1 MRLRNFLSSMVL
13 LLTCSGLC
21 IANSDS
27 LLVVLTKE
35 ENVNFRADLLLQIA
49 KSNYEQS
56 HDAYLDYSHQAL
68 DETEKVG
75 FDNDTL
81 KMKILNNVG
90 CAYSEVNN
98 AELATDYFFQA
109 EVYALKIGDLKYLS
123 NLYNNIGLT
132 FGNIQEYDKSIS
144 FHFKSLEL
152 KESRNDSLGISIS
165 HTNIGAV
172 YYSLKEYSKARESF
186 ELSFQISQLID
197 DVEGVAFGYTNLA
210 DVFFVEGDY
219 ERALSYYTEYLTRV
233 KELKYNHSILYGY
246 KKIGEIHLKLG
257 NLEDAA
263 PNFEKAY
270 QLAVENNYSWEL
282 TNICQQFARLKKQEG
297 DYGQALKYAQEALK
311 HFDSTSSKRKLA
323 DLHKD
328 MSEIYEAT
336 NNRMLA
342 LKHLKIHVIQLD
354 SALQK
359 EKLTAF
365 ADMESK
371 YQLELKNKENVF
383 LKNEQALSQEIISK
397 RTITAILATI
407 GFLFLGILVLWLNNI
422 RDAQKKQNVLLE
434 AKVKERTQH
443 LEQLNIK
450 LEQANRE
457 LERFFFI
464 TSHDLK
470 EPLRNI
476 MSFTSLAKRT
486 LQNEDIPKSLE
497 YFGFVQSGVT
507 QLAGLIEGVTD
518 FFSVT
523 RDDKPT
529 YHSFDQILADAQ
541 EKLTFDVPYRILLS
555 EKAFIESYYLPSL
568 LTVVFKNIIENSI
581 RFNESE
587 VPQVQI
593 SLWED
598 QRCLYF
604 SFEDNGIGIPR
615 DYHSQIF
622 EMFKRL
628 HGREVYAGSGLGLP
642 ISRKILQLYGG
653 DVKVE
658 SNTAVSG
665 STFVF
670 HVEKECCR
678 VGGINVL
685 VGAK

>member
-1 MRLRNFLSSMVL
+1 VL
-13 LLTCSGLC
+13 L
-21 IANSDS
+21 ANEVD
-27 LLVVLTKE
+27 
-35 ENVNFRADLLLQIA
+35 VNLRAELLLKIA

-56 HDAYLDYSHQAL
+56 HDEYLKYSHQAL
-68 DETEKVG
+68 AESEKIG
-75 FDNDTL
+75 FKNDSL

-98 AELATDYFFQA
+98 AELATGYFFQA
-109 EVYALKIGDLKYLS
+109 EEYALKIGDVTYLS

-132 FGNIQEYDKSIS
+132 FGNIQEYDKSITY
-144 FHFKSLEL
+144 HLKSLEL

-210 DVFFVEGDY
+210 DVFFVEGDF
-219 ERALSYYTEYLTRV
+219 ERALSYYSKYLILV

-246 KKIGEIHLKLG
+246 KKIGEINLKLG
-257 NLEDAA
+257 DLEEAA

-270 QLAVENNYSWEL
+270 QLAVEHHYSWEL

-297 DYGQALKYAQEALK
+297 DYVQALKYAQEALK

-328 MSEIYEAT
+328 MSEIYEASG
-336 NNRMLA
+336 NRKLA
-342 LKHLKIHVIQLD
+342 LEHLKIHVVQLD

-371 YQLELKNKENVF
+371 YQLELKNTENEF
-383 LKNEQALSQEIISK
+383 LKQEQALSQEIISK

-407 GFLFLGILVLWLNNI
+407 GFLFLGILVLWLNKI

-434 AKVKERTQH
+434 AKVKERTLH
-443 LEQLNIK
+443 LEELNHK

-486 LQNEDIPKSLE
+486 LKIGDTLKSIE
-497 YFGFVQSGVT
+497 YFDFVQSGAA
-507 QLAGLIEGVTD
+507 QLSALVKGISD
-518 FFSVT
+518 FYSVT
-523 RDDKPT
+523 REDRTGCLNIDD
-529 YHSFDQILADAQ
+529 LLEDAQ
-541 EKLTFDVPYRILLS
+541 KDLVGARPFEVSITKSESLNSIL
-555 EKAFIESYYLPSL
+555 FPSL
-568 LTVVFKNIIENSI
+568 LTVAVQNLISNGLK
-581 RFNESE
+581 FNESTLPR
-587 VPQVQI
+587 VDIDI
-593 SLWED
+593 SVKSN
-598 QRCLYF
+598 F
-604 SFEDNGIGIPR
+604 VFFTFKDNGIGISEE
-615 DYHSQIF
+615 YQEQVF

-628 HGREVYAGSGLGLP
+628 HSRDVYVGSGLGLA
-642 ISRKILQLYGG
+642 ICRKIAKLYKGN
-653 DVKVE
+653 V
-658 SNTAVSG
+658 TIA
-665 STFVF
+665 STKGAGTTFILSIS
-670 HVEKECCR
+670 KECCELTDAEILAR
-678 VGGINVL
+678 S
-685 VGAK
+685 GALSI